1 MKSKVADK
9 QQVARV
15 ESMKAHYFMSP
26 LIFTSATRHGVVLLD
41 LKRNRYLGL
50 GYSDALVLSK
60 HVQGFPVLDQRA
72 EFGVGGTRV
81 EHLNH
86 AAILETLLQ
95 RGIITLGPTHSGSIE
110 SSVVS
115 LHGSLVSIGDE
126 ISWQTVHPSRH
137 VPTFLFCL
145 VWSSACL
152 RCVPLRFIVQHVY
165 RRHSAAIAKG
175 YTFSVS
181 RTSALV
187 HAFRLIR
194 PYFFLAKEHCLL
206 HALTLVNFLA
216 HYGEFPLWVFG
227 VNSDPWTAHSWV
239 QQDHYLLDCNPENVC
254 GFEPILAI

>member
-1 MKSKVADK
+1 
-9 QQVARV
+9 
-15 ESMKAHYFMSP
+15 MSP
-26 LIFTSATRHGVVLLD
+26 LIFTSVTRQGAVLLD

-50 GYSDALVLSK
+50 SHSDAVVLSRN
-60 HVQGFPVLDQRA
+60 VEGFPALDRRP
-72 EFGVGGTRV
+72 EFGEAPQV
-81 EHLNH
+81 EHANH
-86 AAILETLLQ
+86 AAILETFLR
-95 RGIITLGPTHSGSIE
+95 RGIVTMRFTPTGNIV

-126 ISWQTVHPSRH
+126 ITAQAVSPGRH
-137 VPTFLFCL
+137 LPAFLFSL
-145 VWSSACL
+145 LWSSACL

-181 RTSALV
+181 RAAALIDG
-187 HAFRLIR
+187 FRLIR

-227 VNSDPWTAHSWV
+227 VSSDPWTAHSWV
-239 QQDHYLLDCNPENVC
+239 QQDHYLLDCNPESVC
-254 GFEPILAI
+254 GLEPILAI